1 MLSCVPGMVLPC
13 QSPSLYKSEHL
24 IRPSICLRICSSQQ
38 PRSLVGTHQA
48 HGRSNSQRYVLHL
61 LTRHRLEN
69 LIYLRI
75 NALNLAREHSL
86 FPGPSLSRIL
96 RLQNIRPCS
105 VSQLIRL
112 VDHFPLHSFLL
123 EFTPDNRLNSE
134 HRGQILPPPRPV
146 LLVYLALMLYPG
158 VSMFINWYFCK
169 GEVLRVLRLLWP
181 LLDGSDL
188 HSHLDGVQS
197 LIGRCAHTLVSLSVY
212 FPKRMESEGSADAC
226 TP

>member
-1 MLSCVPGMVLPC
+1 M
-13 QSPSLYKSEHL
+13 
-24 IRPSICLRICSSQQ
+24 
-38 PRSLVGTHQA
+38 
-48 HGRSNSQRYVLHL
+48 
-61 LTRHRLEN
+61 
-69 LIYLRI
+69 
-75 NALNLAREHSL
+75 NLAREHSL
-86 FPGPSLSRIL
+86 FPGPLLSRSVRIL

-158 VSMFINWYFCK
+158 VIMFIDWYFCK
-169 GEVLRVLRLLWP
+169 GEVLSELRALRLLWRFP
-181 LLDGSDL
+181 DGSDL
-188 HSHLDGVQS
+188 HSHLDGGQS